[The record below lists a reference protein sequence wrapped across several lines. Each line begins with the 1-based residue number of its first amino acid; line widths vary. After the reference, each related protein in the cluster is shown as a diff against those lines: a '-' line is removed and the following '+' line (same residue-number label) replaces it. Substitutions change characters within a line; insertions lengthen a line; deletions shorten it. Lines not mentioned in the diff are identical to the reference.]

1 MGWTGIH
8 ATHYKGGT
16 IDRKAECD
24 AYFMESLNAGH
35 YRVEKSTMVGS
46 VYYAAVTAL
55 KKYVAENTYEDLPE
69 EKQFTFGVVFLTT
82 VENSD
87 YYNFCYKDLDE
98 DCGSGYFDCHES
110 ILKLLS
116 PTDNEYANNWRSRC
130 REHQKRR
137 KFLKNAPIGISIEF
151 EFNGKTCRVVK
162 HKAAFQFRKPFWF
175 NAAGNSFIRESIIPD
190 DCRLIQEESE

>member
-98 DCGSGYFDCHES
+98 DCGPGYFDCLRAYSSSCRQPTMSTPIIGEVGAES
-110 ILKLLS
+110 I
-116 PTDNEYANNWRSRC
+116 
-130 REHQKRR
+130 KRGVN
-137 KFLKNAPIGISIEF
+137 F
-151 EFNGKTCRVVK
+151 
-162 HKAAFQFRKPFWF
+162 
-175 NAAGNSFIRESIIPD
+175 
-190 DCRLIQEESE
+190 